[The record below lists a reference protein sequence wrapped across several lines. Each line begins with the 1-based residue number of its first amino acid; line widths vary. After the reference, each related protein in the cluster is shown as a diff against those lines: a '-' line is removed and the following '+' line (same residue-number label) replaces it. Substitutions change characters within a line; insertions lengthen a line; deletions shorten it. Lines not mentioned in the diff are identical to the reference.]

1 MQLHARGVVEGQCE
15 GMAVTAS
22 AVVVS
27 CGLVGRVVRRVV
39 AARVVVVGASCSCS
53 SSVVASSSSSARV
66 VPAVVVVVTGELVG
80 SNRESS
86 KQRHSWQ
93 PERGSM
99 IVTLRD
105 PGRQLHGRN
114 VVEVQWSGTLYDA
127 VVESA
132 VVVAAV
138 VVVVIGRVVVGR
150 VVVGRVVVGRVVASV
165 VEEGCWR
172 VVKGPVGGTKSRGT
186 QRHWMIQLVR
196 GLRS

>member
-1 MQLHARGVVEGQCE
+1 
-15 GMAVTAS
+15 MAVTAS

-39 AARVVVVGASCSCS
+39 AARVGGVGASCSCS

-93 PERGSM
+93 PERGSI

-105 PGRQLHGRN
+105 PGGQWQGRN
-114 VVEVQWSGTLYDA
+114 VPHWLEVL
-127 VVESA
+127 VRSA
-132 VVVAAV
+132 VVLLLVRSAVVLLSGRVVVRAAV
-138 VVVVIGRVVVGR
+138 VVVGASCCSSSVVASSSASVVASSSASVVVVVG
-150 VVVGRVVVGRVVASV
+150 GRVGLDAPPVV
-165 VEEGCWR
+165 
-172 VVKGPVGGTKSRGT
+172 
-186 QRHWMIQLVR
+186 
-196 GLRS
+196 